1 MPRPSNFCCLVS
13 LVLVMIELGLILFI
27 RYHEITMF
35 DVSFISAVQ
44 VPFNTLRVEEVNSRQ
59 LELRTSGL
67 THEASMNG
75 KGGWHH

>member
-1 MPRPSNFCCLVS
+1 
-13 LVLVMIELGLILFI
+13 
-27 RYHEITMF
+27 MF

-44 VPFNTLRVEEVNSRQ
+44 VPLNTLRVEEVNSRQ